1 MLNQG
6 LGASNSPHRG
16 TRSSTD
22 SSSLALLAAVRKGI
36 ERGQIDHWES
46 FRQALSLLD
55 RDDQAGNGL
64 ILDQNLYTLPLLH
77 SLILRNVPLD
87 LFARVLD
94 LGADLDIKV
103 TQHNGANRDR
113 YFQCSPVEMALLD
126 GRLEHASLLID
137 RGCNRHRALE
147 LSVTLDK
154 DEEKPLRTEL
164 LLSRGE
170 KLASLTDGVLHGANL
185 RGLRL
190 VEDLKGRDLSD
201 ANLIGTDLSMTEI
214 SNSTLLSGAVRSPTT
229 RFPDDFNY
237 RDPELRLT
245 NARPHPIVGT
255 DDFLSARDV
264 ERMYVHLT
272 NNPELPG
279 LIAQEAKKFHQRSGD
294 LSDAVL
300 YLLAYNDTVA
310 NYPNGTGLPLTSLLP
325 RILFGHTDI
334 AIPELLRSLERKM
347 DTFFSRSAGYHYN
360 MPELLA
366 LCAHPRD
373 PGLQSPLLDT
383 LATAITSV
391 DRWIGGP
398 NLDVQLTN
406 EVMALWGKTGILT
419 HSFPWLK
426 YATQR
431 ERTIADD
438 GSAIIRPAII
448 ESFGGRFVPDNETR
462 LGHRYVFSPGTIS
475 FSTDKPDMLGE
486 RGTSRTFRS
495 EIFVELRR
503 GYYLVSDPE
512 HGTLIIRNSSPDF
525 GRDRLPDVAFWSP
538 RGIDNGLSEDALLG
552 FNLNSLHSSLLEE
565 GGFRHITDPSL
576 YRKSSEA
583 PGHMRVLEQNLLDLI
598 DHFHRWTFDTSSTA
612 WKASPDGGDPMLVG
626 GHLSAGF
633 GHVLDFLET
642 RKRANLEKSWAGQ
655 SLAPLP
661 ALAVMPRELPWWA
674 PYPLTP
680 ALGGRSSEYQIPVS
694 LPVIEALRA
703 LHEGEVD
710 HTTPDDTG
718 VLNLLQRAIDKR
730 AVLALVDRAE
740 MW

>member
-1 MLNQG
+1 MLNEG
-6 LGASNSPHRG
+6 LSANNSPHRG
-16 TRSSTD
+16 TWSSID
-22 SSSLALLAAVRKGI
+22 PSSLALLAAIRKGI
-36 ERGQIDHWES
+36 ERGNIDDWES
-46 FRQALSLLD
+46 FRQSLSLLD
-55 RDDQAGNGL
+55 PKDQADNSL
-64 ILDQNLYTLPLLH
+64 ILNQNLFTLPLLH
-77 SLILRNVPLD
+77 SLLLRNVPVD

-94 LGADLDIKV
+94 LGADLDLKV
-103 TQHNGANRDR
+103 TQHNRANRDR
-113 YFQCSPVEMALLD
+113 YFQCSPLEMALIDGSLD
-126 GRLEHASLLID
+126 HASLLID
-137 RGCNRHRALE
+137 RGCNRRRALE

-154 DEEKPLRTEL
+154 DEETPLRTQL

-170 KLASLTDGVLHGANL
+170 KLASLPDEVLRGANL

-190 VEDLKGRDLSD
+190 EENLNGRDLSD
-201 ANLIGTDLSMTEI
+201 TNLIGTDLSMTGV
-214 SNSTLLSGAVRSPTT
+214 SNSTLFSGAVRSPTT
-229 RFPDDFNY
+229 TFPNDLHF
-237 RDPELRLT
+237 RDPALGLKK
-245 NARPHPIVGT
+245 ARPHPTLDGV
-255 DDFLSARDV
+255 DFVSDRDL

-272 NNPELPG
+272 NNRELPG
-279 LIAQEAKKFHQRSGD
+279 LIAHEAKTFYQQSGD
-294 LSDAVL
+294 LSGAVL
-300 YLLAYNDTVA
+300 YLLAYNDAVA

-334 AIPELLRSLERKM
+334 AIPEFLRSLERKM
-347 DTFFSRSAGYHYN
+347 DTFYSRSAGYHYN

-391 DRWIGGP
+391 DRWIGGV
-398 NLDVQLTN
+398 NSDAQLTN

-431 ERTIADD
+431 ERTTADD

-448 ESFGGRFVPDNETR
+448 ESFGGRFVPDNDTR
-462 LGHRYVFSPGTIS
+462 FGHRYVFSPGTIS
-475 FSTDKPDMLGE
+475 FSTDAPDLLGE
-486 RGTSRTFRS
+486 RGARTFRS
-495 EIFVELRR
+495 ELFVELRR
-503 GYYLVSDPE
+503 CYYLISDPE
-512 HGTLIIRNSSPDF
+512 HGTLVIRNSSPDF

-538 RGIDNGLSEDALLG
+538 RGIDNGFSEDALLG
-552 FNLNSLHSSLLEE
+552 FNLNSLHSSLLDE
-565 GGFRHITDPSL
+565 GGFRHITDPLL
-576 YRKSSEA
+576 YRTSSEA
-583 PGHMRVLEQNLLDLI
+583 PGHMRVLTQNLLDLI

-612 WKASPDGGDPMLVG
+612 WKASPDGGNPTLVG

-633 GHVLDFLET
+633 GYLLDFLDA
-642 RKRANLEKSWAGQ
+642 RKRANLERSWTGQ

-680 ALGGRSSEYQIPVS
+680 ALDGLSSEYQIPVS

-703 LHEGEVD
+703 LHEGAVD

-730 AVLALVDRAE
+730 AVLALVDRSE